1 MGRVHRHADGTS
13 TNTTTS
19 MTTATTSPPPSHR
32 DVGDHSGYVDSGTSR
47 IAVLERILDE
57 NDRVAAANRR
67 RCGPMAS
74 APST

>member
-13 TNTTTS
+13 HEHDDGEVH
-19 MTTATTSPPPSHR
+19 PPRRRRSQRIRR
-32 DVGDHSGYVDSGTSR
+32 DGANR

-67 RCGPMAS
+67 YGPMECERS
-74 APST
+74 I